1 MFEPPE
7 IKKLCF
13 YIFDDDKGGVVDA
26 DELKTLMNT
35 LHNVNAPKTV
45 TGNTKGSWQKL
56 EFDTDMKVDYD
67 EFNKM
72 TDSFPWLFRPAFR
85 LQNNLMLNI
94 LGELWWSN
102 RKRREQN
109 IKDALD
115 AAYAKKQKKKED
127 KKKNAAQLHVRRR
140 MGYIRFML
148 CPCLRSLY
156 DNRKDELTPEQRAA
170 REAAIALARRQADL
184 AAKNPVTHPWKKFEA
199 KIDPNLGGTKNYID
213 ERTSKQER
221 ARENRLDSRR
231 DRKRNRG
238 EDSDLVL
245 KVTTTFG

>member
-115 AAYAKKQKKKED
+115 AAYAKKQK
-127 KKKNAAQLHVRRR
+127 NHPHRYGLL
-140 MGYIRFML
+140 L
-148 CPCLRSLY
+148 CP
-156 DNRKDELTPEQRAA
+156 NR
-170 REAAIALARRQADL
+170 
-184 AAKNPVTHPWKKFEA
+184 
-199 KIDPNLGGTKNYID
+199 
-213 ERTSKQER
+213 
-221 ARENRLDSRR
+221 
-231 DRKRNRG
+231 RKG
-238 EDSDLVL
+238 
-245 KVTTTFG
+245 